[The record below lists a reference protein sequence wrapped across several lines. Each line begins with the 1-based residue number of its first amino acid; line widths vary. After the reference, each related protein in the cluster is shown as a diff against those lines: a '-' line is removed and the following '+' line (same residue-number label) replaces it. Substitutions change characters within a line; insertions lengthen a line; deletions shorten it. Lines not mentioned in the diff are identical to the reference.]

1 MVDKRVRAPQNKIV
15 RALAGDYREEHLFAL
30 QIALELYN
38 KYTRKIT
45 TCDERILAYLSSLES
60 KVDLKEK
67 PLPAPK
73 ASLAKKAKSNPTNQG
88 ALEVRHANLSGQW
101 RGLDG
106 H

>member
-1 MVDKRVRAPQNKIV
+1 MVDKRVRAPQDKIA

-30 QIALELYN
+30 QIALELYDE
-38 KYTRKIT
+38 YTRKIT
-45 TCDERILAYLSSLES
+45 ACDERILDYLSSLES

-73 ASLAKKAKSNPTNQG
+73 PSLAKKAKSNPTQPRG
-88 ALEVRHANLSGQW
+88 LGSARANLSGQR
-101 RGLDG
+101 RGLDR